1 MPLEYKPNFTSASG
15 GGGFVSG
22 YHGTPDSF
30 AQQGTPDFEGAMK
43 TLAGVVEEYRDDA
56 FEQGKLDQLAGEID
70 NNKILFKDAYL
81 AGAEYATSFQK
92 MAEFQAFVAD
102 ESNKALG
109 RGESAEEFYA
119 RISPKIAEYR
129 DSYAKIK
136 QVNPEAGTL
145 LTNNLM
151 NVATGALQNYGTARL
166 KRAYEH
172 RRAGSVTTATA
183 GIVGPLQSPNVNPEM
198 IQGALL
204 QTTSALR
211 EDAKSMGLNEEEYIS
226 DVFSVSFE
234 NVVTGLNF
242 NEPMH
247 RSWINVIDS
256 TVRKMVDG
264 GIIDRTKSTELLT
277 LLQGRV
283 KEATNTGIQQI
294 ILDSYTL
301 SNEGAY
307 TDAKHADHK
316 AQLYAA
322 IPLGA
327 DIRTVTGALSGIDK
341 NWANSNKDA
350 NILNTVPTDTDSQN
364 RQATAFVKKHQGES
378 PVILAQN
385 AVSTIGIT
393 KNPVIAGKIMPLFA
407 EGMVSLMSRDP
418 KDGVPTSRDLENLY
432 ALAWSYENLPSE
444 VNKNS
449 VYKNDSVRD
458 FLTIPANRDL
468 MLKAIQD
475 SSNVTALREN
485 WVAFNAEGKKL
496 MIGAQLSEDDVYSY
510 IPPLFGTELKVKH
523 GDVERGIINKIIG
536 SVSQYSPK
544 IITNKEQLIGRFDQE
559 LRFEGKSGLVIMS
572 PMDFR
577 DALPELYSIGGID
590 PNIALDDALATVIK
604 MSDPTKT
611 WDTNDLIV
619 TFDPKQQKW
628 LLYDGTQEAVAGI
641 EQVPVS
647 IAQDKLDRAIAQSV
661 RKQYISDQEEAARS
675 VVAVAYSQFDDKAE
689 APSLTIVNTPN
700 GRVGVVNV
708 DGFTMGAML
717 QGLSTAVENSVASE
731 DVKATA
737 RQELDIARGLGTY
750 FKEDTALRRAVEAC
764 TGMNFDT
771 LVADILKDKTSDYE
785 LEADPWTS
793 TPHIGESSKIVARQ
807 VAVQEASD
815 YYAKQIKARAR
826 TVAPDWKPEAS
837 GVAPIQYTTGTGD
850 TVDADELGKIT
861 EFILNGVRSD
871 TNPWGEKNLLKDES
885 DKQVLKETLLDI
897 GKISDNRLQ
906 ATVRRITGRRFDD
919 WVKAFKNDNQSDVVK
934 AEAKNDAELKSSAN
948 MTNEEHRA
956 KINSLR
962 RPLTVYG
969 AWNKTIFGDLGAEFA
984 KELEKDEGF
993 VIDWVNTRSPK
1004 DQKNPN
1010 LKQVEIIG
1018 LGVVRG
1024 GFPSWSK
1031 KFEAVRGDADAIS
1044 RLSAEFAVDYFNNVA
1059 TKLDAYG
1066 FSLEKL
1072 QSTPELKTTLFAL
1085 GSYLWHGGKYS
1096 NGYYEAMK
1104 LARTDLNGALK
1115 YLQSTAPYK
1124 ESGNARKRRY
1134 ADGLRAIATMK

>member
-30 AQQGTPDFEGAMK
+30 AQRDAPDFEGAMK
-43 TLAGVVEEYRDDA
+43 TLAGIVEDYRDDA
-56 FEQGKLDQLAGEID
+56 FEQGKLDQIAGEID
-70 NNKILFKDAYL
+70 NNKILFKDVYL

-92 MAEFQAFVAD
+92 MAEFQAYVAD

-166 KRAYEH
+166 ERAYEH

-226 DVFSVSFE
+226 DVFSVSFK

-247 RSWINVIDS
+247 RAWINVIDS
-256 TVRKMVDG
+256 TVRKMIDG

-301 SNEGAY
+301 SNAGAY

-316 AQLYAA
+316 AQLYAS

-327 DIRTVTGALSGIDK
+327 DIRTVTGALSAIDK
-341 NWANSNKDA
+341 NWANSNKDV

-378 PVILAQN
+378 PITLARS
-385 AVSTIGIT
+385 AVSTIDIT
-393 KNPVIAGKIMPLFA
+393 KNPVIAEKITPLFA

-418 KDGVPTSRDLENLY
+418 KDGTPLPRDLENLY

-475 SSNVTALREN
+475 PSNVTALREN

-496 MIGAQLSEDDVYSY
+496 MVGAQLSEDDVYSY

-523 GDVERGIINKIIG
+523 GDVERGVINKIIG
-536 SVSQYSPK
+536 SVPQYSPK
-544 IITNKEQLIGRFDQE
+544 IITNKEQLIDRFDQE
-559 LRFEGKSGLVIMS
+559 LRFEGESGLVIMS

-590 PNIALDDALATVIK
+590 PNVALDGALATVIK
-604 MSDPTKT
+604 ASDPTKS

-619 TFDPKQQKW
+619 TFDPKQQTW
-628 LLYDGTQEAVAGI
+628 LVYDGTQEAVTGI
-641 EQVPVS
+641 EKHVIS
-647 IAQDKLDRAIAQSV
+647 IPQDKLDRAIAQSV
-661 RKQYISDQEEAARS
+661 RKQHISDQEEAARS

-708 DGFTMGAML
+708 GGFTMYAML

-737 RQELDIARGLGTY
+737 RQEIDIARGLGTY
-750 FKEDTALRRAVEAC
+750 FKDDTALRRAVEAC
-764 TGMNFDT
+764 TGMNYDT
-771 LVADILKDKTSDYE
+771 LVTNILSADTAESE

-793 TPHIGESSKIVARQ
+793 TPHIGESAKIIAKD
-807 VAVQEASD
+807 VAVREASN
-815 YYAKQIKARAR
+815 YYAEQIQQRARA
-826 TVAPDWKPEAS
+826 DEAS
-837 GVAPIQYTTGTGD
+837 SVQYLTTNGLYIN
-850 TVDADELGKIT
+850 ADNLGKVT
-861 EFILNGVRSD
+861 EFILNSVRQD
-871 TNPWGEKNLLKDES
+871 TNPWGEKNLLKDDS
-885 DKQVLKETLLDI
+885 DKEKLKETLLNI
-897 GKISDNRLQ
+897 GCISNARLQ
-906 ATVRRITGRRFDD
+906 ESVKRITGRNLDE
-919 WVKAFKNDNQSDVVK
+919 WVQAFNGDSKLANTIK
-934 AEAKNDAELKSSAN
+934 EATNDAKLKSIFGMNNVS
-948 MTNEEHRA
+948 HRE
-956 KINSLR
+956 KIKSLR
-962 RPLTVYG
+962 RPFTVYG
-969 AWNKTIFGDLGAEFA
+969 AWNKTVFGDLGTEFA

-993 VIDWVNTRSPK
+993 VIDWVNTRSPE
-1004 DQKNPN
+1004 DQKNPK
-1010 LKQVEIIG
+1010 LTQVEIIG
-1018 LGVVRG
+1018 LGVVKG
-1024 GFPSWSK
+1024 GFKEWSD
-1031 KFEAVRGDADAIS
+1031 KFDAVRGNAEEIARLTAD
-1044 RLSAEFAVDYFNNVA
+1044 FAVFYYDNVA

-1066 FSLEKL
+1066 FDL
-1072 QSTPELKTTLFAL
+1072 QQFKTKPELKTALFSL

-1096 NGYYEAMK
+1096 NGYYEAMRMAK
-1104 LARTDLNGALK
+1104 TDLNGALK

-1124 ESGNARKRRY
+1124 EAGNDRKRRY
-1134 ADGLRAIATMK
+1134 AEGLKAVASTLTTN